1 MVSFVVTA
9 DTKLTISLKQLLMKT
24 SVFDD
29 RLLKII
35 LFLAE

>member
-1 MVSFVVTA
+1 MFSFVVTA
-9 DTKLTISLKQLLMKT
+9 DTKLTISLKLLLMKM

-35 LFLAE
+35 LFLAG